1 MNKNTDFPYAH
12 SIFGKD
18 LLSGSDR
25 FQRLAWLAK
34 EIPVQDLY
42 QVQDTGYSKLLFNE
56 ISECYINGQFIA
68 TIVLGFSFIER
79 EIAGRL
85 FSIGDKKTAE
95 KGKSEELI
103 NSAHKKGWLTE
114 DEMTRLNKLRDL
126 RNPVVHFRDP
136 FNFSHP
142 DIAAILKAQTTP
154 KCLEENSKLILGAII
169 HILNKTAL

>member
-1 MNKNTDFPYAH
+1 MNKNSDLPYAH

-34 EIPVQDLY
+34 EIPVHDLY

-56 ISECYINGQFIA
+56 ISECYINAQFIA

-85 FSIGDKKTAE
+85 FSIGDKKIAA
-95 KGKSEELI
+95 KGKNEELI
-103 NSAHKKGWLTE
+103 NLAYKKGWLTE
-114 DEMTRLNKLRDL
+114 NEMNRLNKLRDL
-126 RNPVVHFRDP
+126 RNPVVHFRDS
-136 FNFSHP
+136 FNSSHP
-142 DIAAILKAQTTP
+142 DMAAFLKAKTTP
-154 KCLEENSKLILGAII
+154 KYLEESAQIILKAII
-169 HILNKTAL
+169 HILSKTAL